1 MIQLIGYSLLEMR
14 IRDADEEGGDD
25 ARIRV
30 QAMVLLFQMLVILSQ

>member
-25 ARIRV
+25 DIA
-30 QAMVLLFQMLVILSQ
+30 LSVPE